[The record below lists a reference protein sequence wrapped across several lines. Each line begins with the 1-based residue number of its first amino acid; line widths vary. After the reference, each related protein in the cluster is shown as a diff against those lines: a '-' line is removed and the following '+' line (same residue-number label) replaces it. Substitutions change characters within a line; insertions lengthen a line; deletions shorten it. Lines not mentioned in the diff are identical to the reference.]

1 MPVFVRTGCCYY
13 DSSVG
18 AYDGIPWSDGIDS
31 FGAPDKSLAELGSEA
46 WMIAHYCDPDKDYG
60 SRGKKAS
67 FM

>member
-1 MPVFVRTGCCYY
+1 MRLFVQTSYCYY

-18 AYDGIPWSDGIDS
+18 AYDGIPWSDEIDN
-31 FGAPDKSLAELGSEA
+31 FGAPGKSLTEFGSEA
-46 WMIAHYCDPDKDYG
+46 WMIAHHCDPDKDYG